1 MRPDF
6 YNSPRYQRMLQRYQR
21 MTPEQRAIVSTAAA
35 DEQFGS
41 DDMRKQLQLMELGMR
56 KKHFEDS
63 LEFSKQRF
71 NAEHEMR
78 RGVFDF
84 RQGQER
90 KGEMLGLANLAAAGT
105 LGYMG
110 YKSTI
115 DDVVRRK
122 LLEFTL
128 LKNIGRTLGSPID
141 SNLGG
146 GY

>member
-1 MRPDF
+1 MKADF

-41 DDMRKQLQLMELGMR
+41 DDMRKQLQLMELGM
-56 KKHFEDS
+56 KKKQFEDT
-63 LEFSKQRF
+63 LAFSKQRA
-71 NAEHEMR
+71 NAEYDLR
-78 RGVFDF
+78 KGAFDF
-84 RQGQER
+84 RQGQEK
-90 KGEMLGLANLAAAGT
+90 KGEWLGLANLAAAGT

-128 LKNIGRTLGSPID
+128 LKNIGKTLGSPIP
-141 SNLGG
+141 SGG
-146 GY
+146 TY